1 MSSADKEKVFF
12 AVWLINCIADRWERA
27 AREVYRDL
35 QSANIV
41 NEYII
46 PLFPVL
52 HTMGRE
58 ALVDEI
64 TELADKRGVLR

>member
-1 MSSADKEKVFF
+1 MSSADKEKAFF
-12 AVWLINCIADRWERA
+12 AVWLINCVADAWGCA

-35 QSANIV
+35 QTANIV
-41 NEYII
+41 NEYVI
-46 PLFPVL
+46 PLYPVL

-64 TELADKRGVLR
+64 TYLAKKRGVR